1 MLQIPSNKGMV
12 RWRPGPT
19 ISLLEVTFMED
30 GAFGLFTL
38 REEGDRIDSE
48 ERAEK

>member
-1 MLQIPSNKGMV
+1 MLQIHRNKGIV

-19 ISLLEVTFMED
+19 VSLSVVTFMED

-38 REEGDRIDSE
+38 REDGDRTDSE
-48 ERAEK
+48 EHAEK